1 MSMSL
6 EDKIQTALKEAM
18 KARDVAGMRTLRAV
32 KTALTMQKTEK
43 DASETLSKEQE
54 AKILQ
59 KMVKQRKDA
68 LDIFEKESRSD
79 LAEKE
84 QEEIAVLENF
94 LPKQLSL
101 EEVEHELRS
110 LIESTG
116 KSSKNDMGPLMGI
129 ANKKLA
135 GVSDGKT
142 IASILKNL
150 LQ

>member
-1 MSMSL
+1 MSL
-6 EDKIQTALKEAM
+6 EVKIQTALKEAM
-18 KARDVAGMRTLRAV
+18 KAKDAAAMRTLRAV
-32 KTALTMQKTEK
+32 KTAITMQKTEK
-43 DASETLSKEQE
+43 GASEILSKEQE

-68 LDIFEKESRSD
+68 LDIFEKENRGD

-84 QEEIAVLENF
+84 QEEIVVLKNF

-110 LIESTG
+110 LIESSG
-116 KSSKNDMGPLMGI
+116 KSGKNDMGPLMGL

-142 IASILKNL
+142 IASVLKNL

>member
-1 MSMSL
+1 MSL
-6 EDKIQTALKEAM
+6 EVKIQTALKEAM
-18 KARDVAGMRTLRAV
+18 KAKDAAAMRTLRAV
-32 KTALTMQKTEK
+32 KTAITMQKTEK
-43 DASETLSKEQE
+43 GASEILSKEQE

-68 LDIFEKESRSD
+68 LDIFEKENRGD

-84 QEEIAVLENF
+84 QEEIVVLKNF

-116 KSSKNDMGPLMGI
+116 KSGKNDMGPLMGL

>member
-1 MSMSL
+1 MR
-6 EDKIQTALKEAM
+6 LK
-18 KARDVAGMRTLRAV
+18 
-32 KTALTMQKTEK
+32 
-43 DASETLSKEQE
+43 SELYK
-54 AKILQ
+54 
-59 KMVKQRKDA
+59 
-68 LDIFEKESRSD
+68 
-79 LAEKE
+79 KE

-116 KSSKNDMGPLMGI
+116 KSSKSDMGPLMGI

>member
-1 MSMSL
+1 MSL
-6 EDKIQTALKEAM
+6 EVKIQTALKEAM
-18 KARDVAGMRTLRAV
+18 KAKDAAAMRTLRAV
-32 KTALTMQKTEK
+32 KTAITMQKTEK
-43 DASETLSKEQE
+43 GASEILSKEQE

-68 LDIFEKESRSD
+68 LDIFEKENRGD

-84 QEEIAVLENF
+84 QEEIVVLKNF

-116 KSSKNDMGPLMGI
+116 KSGKNDMGPLMGL

-142 IASILKNL
+142 IASVLKNL